1 MKFSYV
7 DKKLAMEPMKW
18 NINSPKEVL
27 QYAVGGLLYTPGT
40 STKIAGDIISKK
52 LHNVSSICLCLEDAI
67 GDDTVK
73 KAELCV
79 KETLTTI
86 YNAVHSGEMSID
98 DVPLIFI
105 RVREPKQITRL
116 ARLCGTRAFSMLCGF
131 NLPKFDKSN
140 CDAYIEEFKVVLEK
154 NLTSNKRPLYI
165 MPIIE
170 SKDVMYRQRRMDQLI
185 YINDRLVLISDY
197 VLNIRVGATDFSGI
211 FGIRRPIDAKIY
223 DMSVINDCLSD
234 IINVFARNY
243 VCSGP
248 VWEYFNSQGVEGAY
262 AQIACEKI
270 FKAPFIMYFK
280 NFEGVFSAIEK
291 GLSVIAITDHFDV
304 DFFERHNLD
313 TRQRTSYEGII
324 SAREAFKDKITLL
337 RGIEMGQPTYAIP
350 LTEKSLARY
359 DYDFVIGS
367 IHNPRE
373 MPDYGDFDYKN
384 MTENEIYS
392 ALDNYFEEELTL
404 AKWNGFDTFAH
415 SLEDVGLLFAVI
427 CVLFVSLFSRCC
439 VFRSIN

>member
-40 STKIAGDIISKK
+40 STKIADDIISKK
-52 LHNVSSICLCLEDAI
+52 LSNVSSICLCLEDAI
-67 GDDTVK
+67 GDDAVK

-79 KETLTTI
+79 KDTLTKI
-86 YNAVHSGEMSID
+86 YNAVHNGEMSID

-131 NLPKFDKSN
+131 NLPKFDRDN
-140 CDAYIEEFKVVLEK
+140 CDAYIEEFKIVLEK
-154 NLTSNKRPLYI
+154 NLNSNKRPLYI

-170 SKDVMYRQRRMDQLI
+170 SKNVMYRQRRMDQLI

-197 VLNIRVGATDFSGI
+197 VLNIRVGATDFCGI

-223 DMSVINDCLSD
+223 DMSVVTDCLSD

-248 VWEYFNSQGVEGAY
+248 VCEYFNSQGVEGAWS
-262 AQIACEKI
+262 EGL
-270 FKAPFIMYFK
+270 K
-280 NFEGVFSAIEK
+280 NE
-291 GLSVIAITDHFDV
+291 L
-304 DFFERHNLD
+304 
-313 TRQRTSYEGII
+313 
-324 SAREAFKDKITLL
+324 
-337 RGIEMGQPTYAIP
+337 
-350 LTEKSLARY
+350 RY
-359 DYDFVIGS
+359 D
-367 IHNPRE
+367 
-373 MPDYGDFDYKN
+373 K
-384 MTENEIYS
+384 
-392 ALDNYFEEELTL
+392 L
-404 AKWNGFDTFAH
+404 NGFIGKTCIHPAQLKYIQENNIVTYEQYKDAMAILGMANGLVGVKKGYNNNKMNEVKPHSAWARKIIGLADVYGVLAEESVDT
-415 SLEDVGLLFAVI
+415 SNMRRPNEDTGVEDKE
-427 CVLFVSLFSRCC
+427 
-439 VFRSIN
+439 